1 MDRHEGLE
9 LRPISRKHVL
19 GGIWPCEG
27 CGELYPV
34 QASWVARERDGLT
47 LVLCAPCAHIRRP
60 GVAGGEVD
68 LPDFSRLSAAV

>member
-34 QASWVARERDGLT
+34 QASWVARERDGLS
-47 LVLCAPCAHIRRP
+47 LVLCAPCAHVRCDTPR
-60 GVAGGEVD
+60 ADVD
-68 LPDFSRLSAAV
+68 LPDFTRLSAAV